1 MPKVTVDGVELEVPQ
16 GATVLQAC
24 ELAGKEIPR
33 FCYHERLS
41 IAGNCRMCLVEV
53 APGPPKP
60 QASCALPAA
69 DGQTIRTDTPMV
81 KKAREGVMEFLLI
94 NHPLD
99 CPICD
104 QGGECDLQDQAVA
117 YGRSSTRYEE
127 NKRAIDDKYMGPVI
141 KTSMTRCI
149 QCTRCI
155 RFSSE
160 VAGVDEIGML
170 YRGEDSQLTSY
181 LERAVTGELAGNL
194 ADVCPVGALLQK
206 PQSFE
211 SRPWELKKVPSI
223 DVMDAVGSNIRLD
236 VRQRQV
242 LRVLP
247 RINEDVNE
255 EWIHDKTRHHVD
267 ALVRN
272 RLDRPWVRE
281 GGKLRETG
289 WRDALK
295 IFAERLTKSGK
306 KVAAV
311 AGDLLD
317 AETMYAAKK
326 LIEGQGSRLLEGRQ
340 TGLDYDTTNL
350 ASIAFNSTI
359 AGIEDADAV
368 LLVGSNIRWE
378 APLIA
383 TRVRKVAKKGGRIF
397 AIGPIADLD
406 MPVTWLGAD
415 LKLLSNL
422 PDEAAEAFAKA
433 ERPAMIL
440 GPGALAAGALG
451 AALKISRDFIK
462 PGWNGFNVVHTSASR
477 MAGLILGYAQPGGL
491 ADVEAAKPQ
500 LVLLLGADELAH
512 DSFPGAFKIYIGH
525 HGDAGARQADL
536 VLPGAAYAE
545 KHGTFVNTEGRVQR
559 AERATFPPG
568 DAREDWAIFRAV
580 SDMVGKTLKFNDF
593 AALRA
598 AMIAEHPELGREGL
612 IDLKWSP
619 PKLDTKADGLV
630 DYPIRDFFLTNAI
643 CRNSPTMQRSS
654 DELVHGADLQEA
666 AERLQLS
673 SIGAWRTTG
682 RGSLPRSSPSC

>member
-1 MPKVTVDGVELEVPQ
+1 MPKVTVDGVEIEVPQ

-69 DGQTIRTDTPMV
+69 DGQTIHTDTAMV

-104 QGGECDLQDQAVA
+104 QGGECDLQDQAMA
-117 YGRSSTRYEE
+117 YGRSFSRFEE

-160 VAGVDEIGML
+160 VAGVPEIGML
-170 YRGEDSQLTSY
+170 YRGEDSQISSY
-181 LERAVTGELAGNL
+181 LERTVSTELAGNL

-206 PQSFE
+206 PQIFE
-211 SRPWELKKVPSI
+211 MRPWELRRVPGI
-223 DVMDAVGSNIRLD
+223 DIMDAVGSNIRLD

-242 LRVLP
+242 MRILP

-255 EWIHDKTRHHVD
+255 EWISDKTRHHAD

-272 RLDRPWVRE
+272 RLDRPWVRDK
-281 GGKLRETG
+281 GKLRETS
-289 WRDALK
+289 WQEALEL
-295 IFAERLTKSGK
+295 FAKFLK
-306 KVAAV
+306 KAGSRTAAI

-317 AETMYAAKK
+317 AETMFAAKK
-326 LIEGQGSRLLEGRQ
+326 LLEGQGSYLLEGRQ
-340 TGLDYDTTNL
+340 TGLTYDTSSL
-350 ASIAFNSTI
+350 SAVAFNSTI
-359 AGIEDADAV
+359 AGIESADVV

-383 TRVRKVAKKGGRIF
+383 TRVRKVARKGGKVF
-397 AIGPIADLD
+397 AIGPEVDLGIK
-406 MPVTWLGAD
+406 VEWLGND
-415 LKLLSNL
+415 LKLLGEL
-422 PDEAAEAFAKA
+422 PTSVTDAFVAA
-433 ERPAMIL
+433 ERPAVIV
-440 GPGALAAGALG
+440 GPGALAAGGMG
-451 AALKISRDFIK
+451 AALALAGPLGLIK
-462 PGWNGFNVVHTSASR
+462 DGWNGFNVLHTSASR

-491 ADVEAAKPQ
+491 ADIEAADPH
-500 LVLLLGADELAH
+500 LVLLLGADEVKA
-512 DSFPGAFKIYIGH
+512 DKFKRAYKVYIGH
-525 HGDAGARQADL
+525 HGDNGARMADL
-536 VLPGAAYAE
+536 VLPGAAYPE

-559 AERATFPPG
+559 GEKAAFPPG
-568 DAREDWAIFRAV
+568 EAREDWAILRAV
-580 SDMVGKTLKFNDF
+580 SQLAGSTLPFDSF
-593 AALRA
+593 DQLRA
-598 AMIAEHPELGREGL
+598 QMIAEYPQLGR
-612 IDLKWSP
+612 D
-619 PKLDTKADGLV
+619 ALV
-630 DYPIRDFFLTNAI
+630 DLPWAPPNLAGEAEGPIRYPIADFFLTNAI
-643 CRNSPTMQRSS
+643 CRASPTMRRCSE
-654 DELVHGADLQEA
+654 ELVQGLHYEEA
-666 AERLQLS
+666 AE
-673 SIGAWRTTG
+673 
-682 RGSLPRSSPSC
+682 

>member
-1 MPKVTVDGVELEVPQ
+1 MPKVTVDGAEIEVPQ

-104 QGGECDLQDQAVA
+104 QGGECDLQDQAMA
-117 YGRSSTRYEE
+117 YGRSFSRFDE

-160 VAGVDEIGML
+160 VAGVPEIGML
-170 YRGEDSQLTSY
+170 YRGEDSQITSY
-181 LERAVTGELAGNL
+181 LERTVTSELAGNL

-206 PQSFE
+206 PQIFE
-211 SRPWELKKVPSI
+211 MRPWELRRISGI

-242 LRVLP
+242 MRILP

-255 EWIHDKTRHHVD
+255 EWISDKTRHHVD

-281 GGKLRETG
+281 KGKLREAT
-289 WRDALK
+289 WKEALDL
-295 IFAERLTKSGK
+295 FARRLK
-306 KVAAV
+306 KAGAKTAAI

-326 LIEGQGSRLLEGRQ
+326 LLNGQGSSLLEGRQ
-340 TGLDYDTTNL
+340 TGLTYETSSL
-350 ASIAFNSTI
+350 SAVAFNSTI
-359 AGIEDADAV
+359 AGIESADVV

-383 TRVRKVAKKGGRIF
+383 TRVRKAARKGGKIF
-397 AIGPIADLD
+397 ALGPEVDLGIK
-406 MPVTWLGAD
+406 TEWLGND
-415 LKLLSNL
+415 LRLVGDL
-422 PDEAAEAFAKA
+422 PKSVEKAFVNA
-433 ERPAMIL
+433 ERPAVII
-440 GPGALAAGALG
+440 GPAALAAGGLG
-451 AALKISRDFIK
+451 AALALVEPFGLIK
-462 PGWNGFNVVHTSASR
+462 DGWNGFNVLHTSASR
-477 MAGLILGYAQPGGL
+477 MASLILGYAQHGGI
-491 ADVEAAKPQ
+491 ADIEAASPE
-500 LVLLLGADELAH
+500 LVLLLGADEMAPERFT
-512 DSFPGAFKIYIGH
+512 SAYKVYIGH
-525 HGDAGARQADL
+525 HGDAGARTADL

-545 KHGTFVNTEGRVQR
+545 KHGTYVNTEGRVQR
-559 AERATFPPG
+559 SEKAAFAPG
-568 DAREDWAIFRAV
+568 EAREDWSILRAV
-580 SDMVGKTLKFNDF
+580 SELAGRTLPFDSFGELRQQMVAD
-593 AALRA
+593 
-598 AMIAEHPELGREGL
+598 HPQLGRDGL
-612 IDLKWSP
+612 IDLPWVP
-619 PKLDTKADGLV
+619 LALDARAKGPMR
-630 DYPIRDFFLTNAI
+630 YPIADFFLTNAI
-643 CRNSPTMQRSS
+643 CRSSPTMRRCSE
-654 DELVHGADLQEA
+654 ELVHKLHYEEA
-666 AERLQLS
+666 AE
-673 SIGAWRTTG
+673 
-682 RGSLPRSSPSC
+682 

>member
-1 MPKVTVDGVELEVPQ
+1 MPKVTVDGIEIDVPQ

-69 DGQTIRTDTPMV
+69 DGQSIRTDTPMV

-117 YGRSSTRYEE
+117 YGRSFSRFEE

-160 VAGVDEIGML
+160 VAGVPEIGML
-170 YRGEDSQLTSY
+170 YRGEDSQITSY
-181 LERAVTGELAGNL
+181 LERTVTSELAGNL

-206 PQSFE
+206 PQIFE
-211 SRPWELKKVPSI
+211 MRPWELRRIPGI

-242 LRVLP
+242 MRILP

-255 EWIHDKTRHHVD
+255 EWISDKTRHHVD

-272 RLDRPWVRE
+272 RLDRPWIRE
-281 GGKLRETG
+281 KGKLREAS
-289 WRDALK
+289 WKEALDAFAKRLK
-295 IFAERLTKSGK
+295 KAGPR
-306 KVAAV
+306 VAAI

-317 AETMYAAKK
+317 AETMYAARK
-326 LIEGQGSRLLEGRQ
+326 LLEGQGSKLLEGRQ
-340 TGLDYDTTNL
+340 TGLTYDCTSL
-350 ASIAFNSTI
+350 GAVAFNSTI
-359 AGIEDADAV
+359 AGIETADAV

-383 TRVRKVAKKGGRIF
+383 TRLRKIARKGGRVF
-397 AIGPIADLD
+397 AIGPKVDLGIKAQ
-406 MPVTWLGAD
+406 WLGND
-415 LKLLSNL
+415 LKLLAEL
-422 PDEAAEAFAKA
+422 PKAVTDAFAKA
-433 ERPAMIL
+433 ERPALIV
-440 GPGALAAGALG
+440 GPGALAAGGLG
-451 AALKISRDFIK
+451 AALALVGPLGLIK
-462 PGWNGFNVVHTSASR
+462 DGWNGFNVLHTSASR
-477 MAGLILGYAQPGGL
+477 MASIILGYAQRHGL
-491 ADVEAAKPQ
+491 GDIEAAKPE
-500 LVLLLGADELAH
+500 LALLLGADEMSADRLE
-512 DSFPGAFKIYIGH
+512 GAYKVYIGH
-525 HGDAGARQADL
+525 HGDNGARQADL

-545 KHGTFVNTEGRVQR
+545 KHGTYVNTEGRVQR
-559 AERATFPPG
+559 GEKAAFPPG
-568 DAREDWAIFRAV
+568 EAREDWSILRAV
-580 SDMVGKTLKFNDF
+580 SELAGKTLPFDSF
-593 AALRA
+593 RQLRA
-598 AMIAEHPELGREGL
+598 QMIAEFPELARDGL
-612 IDLKWSP
+612 VELRWAP
-619 PKLDTKADGLV
+619 PKLDKKADGPIR
-630 DYPIRDFFLTNAI
+630 YPIADFFITNAI
-643 CRNSPTMQRSS
+643 CRNSPTMRRCSE
-654 DELVHGADLQEA
+654 ELVQGLHYEEA
-666 AERLQLS
+666 AE
-673 SIGAWRTTG
+673 
-682 RGSLPRSSPSC
+682 

>member
-1 MPKVTVDGVELEVPQ
+1 MPKVTVDGVEIEVPA

-69 DGQTIRTDTPMV
+69 DGQAIRTDSALV

-104 QGGECDLQDQAVA
+104 QGGECDLQDQAMA
-117 YGRSSTRYEE
+117 YGRSFTRYEE
-127 NKRAIDDKYMGPVI
+127 NKRSIDDKYMGPVI
-141 KTSMTRCI
+141 KTAMTRCI

-160 VAGVDEIGML
+160 VAGVPELGML
-170 YRGEDSQLTSY
+170 YRGEDAQITSY
-181 LERAVTGELAGNL
+181 LERAVTGELSGNL

-211 SRPWELKKVPSI
+211 IRPWELKKVPSI

-242 LRVLP
+242 MRVLP
-247 RINEDVNE
+247 RINDDVNE
-255 EWIHDKTRHHVD
+255 EWISDKTRHHVD
-267 ALVRN
+267 ALVRG

-281 GGKLRETG
+281 KGKLRAATWGE
-289 WRDALK
+289 ALK
-295 IFAERLTKSGK
+295 IFAAKLQKAGSN
-306 KVAAV
+306 VAAI

-317 AETMYAAKK
+317 AETMYAAKA
-326 LIEGQGSRLLEGRQ
+326 LLAGQGSSLLEGRQ
-340 TGLDYDTTNL
+340 TGLDYDTSSL
-350 ASIAFNSTI
+350 SAVAFNSTI
-359 AGIEDADAV
+359 AGIEDADAI

-383 TRVRKVAKKGGRIF
+383 TRIRKAARKGAAIF
-397 AIGPIADLD
+397 AIGPAVDLG
-406 MPVTWLGAD
+406 MRVTWLGED
-415 LKLLSNL
+415 LSVIGKLPSQ
-422 PDEAAEAFAKA
+422 AAEAFAAATK
-433 ERPAMIL
+433 PALIV
-440 GPGALAAGALG
+440 GPGALAAGGLG
-451 AALKISRDFIK
+451 AALRAAGDLKVARE
-462 PGWNGFNVVHTSASR
+462 GWNGFNVVHTSAAR
-477 MAGLILGYAQPGGL
+477 MAGIMLGYAQRGGL
-491 ADVEAAKPQ
+491 ADIEAAKPE
-500 LVLLLGADELAH
+500 LVLLLGADEIA
-512 DSFPGAFKIYIGH
+512 DDAFAKSFKVYIGH

-545 KHGTFVNTEGRVQR
+545 KHGTFVNLEGRVQR

-568 DAREDWAIFRAV
+568 EAREDWAIFRAV
-580 SDMVGKTLKFNDF
+580 SELIGKTLPFNSF
-593 AALRA
+593 SEVRA
-598 AMIAEHPELGREGL
+598 AMIAVYPELGREGL
-612 IDLKWSP
+612 IDLPWAP
-619 PKLDTKADGLV
+619 PKLSAKASGNV
-630 DYPIRDFFLTNAI
+630 GYAIRDFWLTNAI
-643 CRNSPTMQRSS
+643 CRHSPTMQRCSE
-654 DELVHGADLQEA
+654 ELLHGADVREA
-666 AERLQLS
+666 AE
-673 SIGAWRTTG
+673 
-682 RGSLPRSSPSC
+682 

>member
-1 MPKVTVDGVELEVPQ
+1 MPKLTVDGVEIEVPQ

-69 DGQTIRTDTPMV
+69 DGQMIRTDTPMV

-104 QGGECDLQDQAVA
+104 QGGECDLQDQAMA
-117 YGRSSTRYEE
+117 YGRSFSRYEE
-127 NKRAIDDKYMGPVI
+127 NKRAIEDKYMGPVI

-170 YRGEDSQLTSY
+170 YRGEDSQITSY
-181 LERAVTGELAGNL
+181 LERTVTSELAGNL
-194 ADVCPVGALLQK
+194 AAACPVRSPVQK
-206 PQSFE
+206 RQLFKQRS
-211 SRPWELKKVPSI
+211 WELRRVPGI

-242 LRVLP
+242 MRSLP

-255 EWIHDKTRHHVD
+255 EWISDKTRHHVD

-281 GGKLRETG
+281 KGKLKEAS
-289 WRDALK
+289 WKDALAILAK
-295 IFAERLTKSGK
+295 RLKKAGP
-306 KVAAV
+306 KVAAI

-326 LIEGQGSRLLEGRQ
+326 LLEGQGSALLEGRQ
-340 TGLDYDTTNL
+340 TGLDYDVSSL
-350 ASIAFNSTI
+350 SAVAFNSTI
-359 AGIEDADAV
+359 AGIETADVV

-383 TRVRKVAKKGGRIF
+383 TRVRKVARKGGKVF
-397 AIGPIADLD
+397 AIGPEIDLG
-406 MPVTWLGAD
+406 MTVEWLGND
-415 LKLLSNL
+415 LKLLGKL
-422 PDEAAEAFAKA
+422 PKEVRDAFAA
-433 ERPAMIL
+433 AQQPAVIV
-440 GPGALAAGALG
+440 GPGALGAGGLG
-451 AALKISRDFIK
+451 AALALLKPLGLIK
-462 PGWNGFNVVHTSASR
+462 DGWNGFNVLHTSASR
-477 MAGLILGYAQPGGL
+477 MA
-491 ADVEAAKPQ
+491 
-500 LVLLLGADELAH
+500 
-512 DSFPGAFKIYIGH
+512 
-525 HGDAGARQADL
+525 
-536 VLPGAAYAE
+536 
-545 KHGTFVNTEGRVQR
+545 
-559 AERATFPPG
+559 
-568 DAREDWAIFRAV
+568 
-580 SDMVGKTLKFNDF
+580 
-593 AALRA
+593 
-598 AMIAEHPELGREGL
+598 
-612 IDLKWSP
+612 
-619 PKLDTKADGLV
+619 
-630 DYPIRDFFLTNAI
+630 
-643 CRNSPTMQRSS
+643 
-654 DELVHGADLQEA
+654 
-666 AERLQLS
+666 
-673 SIGAWRTTG
+673 
-682 RGSLPRSSPSC
+682 SL

>member
-1 MPKVTVDGVELEVPQ
+1 MPKVTVDGVEIEVPQ

-69 DGQTIRTDTPMV
+69 DGQSIRTDTAMV

-104 QGGECDLQDQAVA
+104 QGGECDLQDQAMA
-117 YGRSSTRYEE
+117 YGRSFSRFEE

-149 QCTRCI
+149 QCTRCV
-155 RFSSE
+155 RFSTE
-160 VAGVDEIGML
+160 VAGVPEIGML
-170 YRGEDSQLTSY
+170 YRGEDSQISSY
-181 LERAVTGELAGNL
+181 LERAVSGELSGNL

-211 SRPWELKKVPSI
+211 SRPWELRRVAAI

-242 LRVLP
+242 MRALP

-255 EWIHDKTRHHVD
+255 EWISDKTRHHVD

-281 GGKLRETG
+281 KSKLREAS
-289 WRDALK
+289 WQEALQ
-295 IFAERLTKSGK
+295 IFAKQLGKAGER
-306 KVAAV
+306 VAAI

-326 LIEGQGSRLLEGRQ
+326 LVEGQGSSLLEGRQ
-340 TGLDYDTTNL
+340 TGLDYDVTSL
-350 ASIAFNSTI
+350 SAVAFNSTI

-383 TRVRKVAKKGGRIF
+383 TRVRKIARKGGKVF
-397 AIGPIADLD
+397 AIGREIDLGMKVEWIGD
-406 MPVTWLGAD
+406 D
-415 LKLLSNL
+415 LKLLGKL
-422 PDEAAEAFAKA
+422 PKEVADVFAAA
-433 ERPAMIL
+433 ERPAVIVGPAAL
-440 GPGALAAGALG
+440 GAGALG
-451 AALKISRDFIK
+451 AALGLAKTLNLVRE
-462 PGWNGFNVVHTSASR
+462 GWNGFNVLHTSAAR
-477 MAGLILGYAQPGGL
+477 MASLILGYAKPGGIEDISA
-491 ADVEAAKPQ
+491 ADPN
-500 LVLLLGADELAH
+500 LVLMLGADEIAA
-512 DSFPGAFKIYIGH
+512 DRFKRAFKVYIGH
-525 HGDAGARQADL
+525 HGDKGARMADL
-536 VLPGAAYAE
+536 VLPGAAYSE
-545 KHGTFVNTEGRVQR
+545 KHGTYVNTEGRVQR
-559 AERATFPPG
+559 GDRATFPPG
-568 DAREDWAIFRAV
+568 EAREDWAILRAV
-580 SDMVGKTLKFNDF
+580 SQLVGNSLKFDSF
-593 AALRA
+593 DELRRQ
-598 AMIAEHPELGREGL
+598 MVAEYPELGREGL
-612 IDLKWSP
+612 VDLPWSP
-619 PKLDTKADGLV
+619 PKLTSKAQGPV
-630 DYPIRDFFLTNAI
+630 GYAIGDFFLTNAI
-643 CRNSPTMQRSS
+643 CRASPTMQRCSE
-654 DELVHGADLQEA
+654 ELVRGEQFKEA
-666 AERLQLS
+666 AE
-673 SIGAWRTTG
+673 
-682 RGSLPRSSPSC
+682 

>member
-1 MPKVTVDGVELEVPQ
+1 MPKVIVDGIEVEVPQ

-117 YGRSSTRYEE
+117 YGRGFSRYDE

-160 VAGVDEIGML
+160 VAGVPEIGML
-170 YRGEDSQLTSY
+170 YRGEDSQITTY
-181 LERAVTGELAGNL
+181 LERAVESELAGNL

-206 PQSFE
+206 PQIFE
-211 SRPWELKKVPSI
+211 SRSWELRRISGI

-242 LRVLP
+242 MRILP

-255 EWIHDKTRHHVD
+255 EWISDKTRHHVD

-281 GGKLRETG
+281 KGKLREAS
-289 WRDALK
+289 WKEALDL
-295 IFAERLTKSGK
+295 FAKRLK
-306 KVAAV
+306 KAGANVAAF

-317 AETMYAAKK
+317 AETMFAAKK
-326 LIEGQGSRLLEGRQ
+326 LLESRGSNLLEGRQ
-340 TGLDYDTTNL
+340 TGLDYDVTSL
-350 ASIAFNSTI
+350 SAVAFNSTI
-359 AGIEDADAV
+359 AGIESADVV

-383 TRVRKVAKKGGRIF
+383 TRVRKVANRGGKVF
-397 AIGPIADLD
+397 AIGPEVDLEIN
-406 MPVTWLGAD
+406 VHWLGND
-415 LKLLSNL
+415 LELLGNL
-422 PDEAAEAFAKA
+422 PKNVTEAFAGA
-433 ERPAMIL
+433 ARPAMIV
-440 GPGALAAGALG
+440 GPGALAAGAIG
-451 AALKISRDFIK
+451 AALGLVGPLGLIK
-462 PGWNGFNVVHTSASR
+462 DGWNGFNVLHISASR
-477 MAGLILGYAQPGGL
+477 MASLILGFSQPGGL
-491 ADVEAAKPQ
+491 KDIEAANPE
-500 LVLLLGADELAH
+500 LVLLLGADEVPQ
-512 DSFPGAFKIYIGH
+512 DRFEGAFKAYLGH
-525 HGDAGARQADL
+525 HGDAGARMADL
-536 VLPGAAYAE
+536 VLPGATYAE
-545 KHGTFVNTEGRVQR
+545 KHGTYVNTEGRVQR
-559 AERATFPPG
+559 GEKAAFPPG
-568 DAREDWAIFRAV
+568 EAREDWSILRAV
-580 SDMVGKTLKFNDF
+580 SELAGNPLPFDDFNQ
-593 AALRA
+593 LRRR
-598 AMIAEHPELGREGL
+598 MIEEYPELGRDGL
-612 IDLKWSP
+612 IDLNWAP
-619 PKLDTKADGLV
+619 PKLGTKAKGGIR
-630 DYPIRDFFLTNAI
+630 YPISDFFLTNAI
-643 CRNSPTMQRSS
+643 CRNSPTMRLCS
-654 DELVHGADLQEA
+654 DELVHKLHYEEA
-666 AERLQLS
+666 AE
-673 SIGAWRTTG
+673 
-682 RGSLPRSSPSC
+682 